1 MSQSNL
7 GAEQARMR
15 QGRIV
20 ALVIAAAGVL
30 AILAPWL
37 VQALNLAP
45 RFEFLFYL
53 LSLAAFAWALIV
65 ALKLRKQGQQDHE
78 R

>member
-1 MSQSNL
+1 MSQTNRGSDH
-7 GAEQARMR
+7 ARMR
-15 QGRIV
+15 QGRII
-20 ALVIAAAGVL
+20 ALVIAGGGIL

-37 VQALNLAP
+37 VQVLNLAP

-53 LSLAAFAWALIV
+53 LSLAAFTWALIV
-65 ALKLRKQGQQDHE
+65 ALRLRKQGQDHE